1 MLNKILIYNSGGG
14 LGDSI
19 HLFPLILSLKKHF
32 RASEI
37 YYLSAH
43 ENHFEN
49 KLRDYGVEIKALN
62 LGFKYFGFRWWHY
75 FAVSKKFDSLGLG
88 KFDLVIDLQSKI
100 RNTLILKKIPSKKF
114 YSPTFNHFFC
124 SNSKDLKNIKK
135 NSKSNNI
142 RSIMINIK
150 KFLGIELEYVEYTL
164 ENIQKNFHNEALKLL
179 PNKNY
184 VGFSLTQGNVY
195 RKKEWA
201 LKNVVKLCKILK
213 LKKKIPVFFIE
224 KKNKLLKNEIIQLIP
239 DSIFPEHES
248 DLASPALVSCLGK
261 RLDFAISIDNGVMH
275 MLSLGKVP
283 IVVLF
288 GPTKSEKFAPD
299 YNDVIIIDSK
309 KLKKTSDISSINAE
323 DVLQAI
329 EQNPNFSY

>member
-179 PNKNY
+179 PNKTT
-184 VGFSLTQGNVY
+184 L
-195 RKKEWA
+195 
-201 LKNVVKLCKILK
+201 
-213 LKKKIPVFFIE
+213 VF
-224 KKNKLLKNEIIQLIP
+224 
-239 DSIFPEHES
+239 H
-248 DLASPALVSCLGK
+248 
-261 RLDFAISIDNGVMH
+261 
-275 MLSLGKVP
+275 
-283 IVVLF
+283 
-288 GPTKSEKFAPD
+288 
-299 YNDVIIIDSK
+299 
-309 KLKKTSDISSINAE
+309 
-323 DVLQAI
+323 
-329 EQNPNFSY
+329 